1 MARTQS
7 NEMSDQPAPALF
19 FREGPTAP
27 TNSRPGAGPGREGEL
42 QSRIMACV
50 DDAPTSPAVIR
61 HATAVARGLG
71 LSVTLA
77 RVLEKTQHPGSPADP
92 IEWQLRRAQSQN
104 QLNHIVA
111 NEADAPVDM
120 DSLLLTGF
128 PADELSRW
136 AEDHDVAL
144 LALSTNRDRKLAPS
158 GLGRTAQ
165 QLLDKAYASLLLI
178 PATDSPLEKVTYRK
192 ILVPLDGSSR
202 AESVLPIAKRIA
214 RAHGAEIVLAHVLPT
229 LEVIDVE
236 PAEQQAS
243 ELRAMLRTHH
253 ERHARN
259 YLEGLRCALLN
270 EGLAVSAIVGPDG
283 DPRSQ
288 LRRMTI
294 EQRIDL
300 IVLSSHGQ
308 SGLADIPCGSVTEY
322 LTTHAPAPMLI
333 VRPSFAHGFASP
345 TPESQF
351 GPAVQGFKIAH

>member
-1 MARTQS
+1 MP
-7 NEMSDQPAPALF
+7 DQPAPALF
-19 FREGPTAP
+19 FREGSAAP
-27 TNSRPGAGPGREGEL
+27 PVDQPARRSEL
-42 QSRIMACV
+42 QSRIMACI
-50 DDAPTSPAVIR
+50 DDAPTSPAVVR
-61 HATAVARGLG
+61 HAIAVARGLG

-77 RVLEKTQHPGSPADP
+77 RVLEKVQHPGSPADP

-111 NEADAPVDM
+111 TEAGAPVDM

-128 PADELSRW
+128 PAEELSRW

-144 LALSTNRDRKLAPS
+144 LALSTSRDRKLAPS
-158 GLGRTAQ
+158 SLGRTAQ
-165 QLLDKAYASLLLI
+165 QLLDKAYASLLLV
-178 PATDSPLEKVTYRK
+178 PAADAAVETVAYRK

-214 RAHGAEIVLAHVLPT
+214 REHGAEIVLAHVLPT

-236 PAEQQAS
+236 PAEQQAA

-253 ERHARN
+253 ERHAYN
-259 YLEGLRCALLN
+259 YLEGLRGALLN
-270 EGLAVSAIVGPDG
+270 EGLAASAIVGPDG
-283 DPRSQ
+283 DARSQ
-288 LRRMTI
+288 LRRLTI

-322 LTTHAPAPMLI
+322 LATHTPAPMLI

-345 TPESQF
+345 MPESQF
-351 GPAVQGFKIAH
+351 GPTVRDFKIAH